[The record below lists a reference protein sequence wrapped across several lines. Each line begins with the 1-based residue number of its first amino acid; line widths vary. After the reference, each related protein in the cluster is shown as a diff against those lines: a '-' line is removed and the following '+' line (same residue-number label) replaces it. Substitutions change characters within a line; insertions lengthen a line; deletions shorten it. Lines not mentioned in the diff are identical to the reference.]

1 MKNLTIKKTYS
12 VNGVDFES
20 KEEAQVAMAKLVLE
34 TEIPKG
40 TQSVINNAAE
50 IISAL
55 RIITSK

>member
-12 VNGVDFES
+12 VNGVDFDT
-20 KEEAQVAMAKLVLE
+20 KEEAQIAMAKLVLD

-40 TQSVINNAAE
+40 FQNVIDKAPE

>member
-12 VNGVDFES
+12 VNGVDFET
-20 KEEAQVAMAKLVLE
+20 KEEAQMAMAKLVID

-40 TQSVINNAAE
+40 FQNVIDKAPE

-55 RIITSK
+55 RIITNK

>member
-1 MKNLTIKKTYS
+1 MKNLQIKKTYS
-12 VNGVDFES
+12 VNGVDYET

-40 TQSVINNAAE
+40 PQSVIDNAAE

>member
-1 MKNLTIKKTYS
+1 M
-12 VNGVDFES
+12 DFDT

-40 TQSVINNAAE
+40 PESVIKNAAE

-55 RIITSK
+55 RIVTSK